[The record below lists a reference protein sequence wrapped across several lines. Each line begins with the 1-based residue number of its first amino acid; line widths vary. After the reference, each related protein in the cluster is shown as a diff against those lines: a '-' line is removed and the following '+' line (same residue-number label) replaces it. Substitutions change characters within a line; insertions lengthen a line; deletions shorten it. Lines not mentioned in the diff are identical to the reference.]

1 MASPVAASPVPHNL
15 SARRRL
21 ALHPAVIFA
30 AVWVVAVPAWAFAS
44 PDVLAGSISGARATS
59 IRAFLFF
66 AGCIVAFIGGAVFSG
81 ALPGG
86 RQSRPPE
93 HTGEGLVI
101 AARLIAAAAV
111 LGGGLWLFRSSMRV
125 GGPANLLHLFLTG
138 YSIADLKVL
147 VYTPSQFP
155 PFTTM
160 VHLSPAAASLLLYL
174 RSQRGW
180 HRVDRLLFI
189 AVVAVGCF
197 RGLLMAE
204 RLAMLGVLS
213 AVVVTLLFTTRNLK
227 PSRVALYAAG
237 GIGLVWFVWSAG
249 EFSRSWIDSG
259 AGDSS
264 GITLSNFVS
273 SLSYSQTRLGQYLF
287 TAINNGVI
295 IVNEWPGQSFP
306 ANFAPPLNSL
316 GLPGLDG
323 GAGAQDLYRSALSR
337 EFTGES
343 MPGAFYLDAR
353 EFGFALAL
361 VYGVFFGL
369 AWRSAVRLSPAG
381 IVLYAS
387 TVMIILDSYR
397 SAYLFSTQ
405 GIAGMA
411 AAGLVYA
418 ALHAPARRAARRGAG
433 AGAARRHAHLVASTE
448 RV

>member
-1 MASPVAASPVPHNL
+1 ML
-15 SARRRL
+15 
-21 ALHPAVIFA
+21 FG
-30 AVWVVAVPAWAFAS
+30 AVWVIAVPAWMFAS
-44 PDVLAGSISGARATS
+44 PDVLAGSISGERATS
-59 IRAFLFF
+59 TKALLFFSACILAFLLGAVA
-66 AGCIVAFIGGAVFSG
+66 AGTIGG
-81 ALPGG
+81 G
-86 RQSRPPE
+86 RPARQPRPA
-93 HTGEGLVI
+93 GDGLVL
-101 AARLIAAAAV
+101 AARLIALAAV
-111 LGGGLWLFRSSMRV
+111 LGGGFWLFRSSMRV

-213 AVVVTLLFTTRNLK
+213 AIVVTLLLTARDLK
-227 PSRVALYAAG
+227 PSRVALWAAG
-237 GIGLVWFVWSAG
+237 GAGLVWFVWSAG

-264 GITLSNFVS
+264 GVTVSNFVS

-287 TAINNGVI
+287 TAINNGII

-316 GLPGLDG
+316 GPPGLGG

-405 GIAGMA
+405 GIAGMVA
-411 AAGLVYA
+411 AAVVYA
-418 ALHAPARRAARRGAG
+418 ALHAPARRIAHRGARE
-433 AGAARRHAHLVASTE
+433 AVRRARFTAAPGQG
-448 RV
+448 